1 MTQFK
6 DVAIVKTVA
15 EDDDILLLQNP
26 TTKETYQIKKVH
38 LLAGYAAGSNMAT
51 SIPSVV
57 SSGLIFHVDASNPSS
72 YPGNGTTWNT
82 LVGTENVALSNCIFE
97 SADGGA
103 IVFNGGSVGTFP
115 TPAAIV
121 PNGAISVEMW
131 VKWLTVG
138 NGISN
143 IQCLIDNNS
152 SNTGF
157 IIQDFPQSGSILS
170 TPGGATQFP
179 IGLDEWV
186 QIVSTVKGSIAKT
199 YINGQLVAATLGS
212 GSLFTVGAN
221 FTIGKWQGGA
231 RYLNGRVG
239 IVRIYN
245 RALRATEVINN
256 FDASKGRF
264 SI

>member
-26 TTKETYQIKKVH
+26 TIKETYQIKKVH
-38 LLAGYAAGSNMAT
+38 LLSGLATGSNMAN
-51 SIPSVV
+51 SVPSVI
-57 SSGLIFHVDASNPSS
+57 SSGLIFHVDASIPSS
-72 YPGNGTTWNT
+72 YPGNGAVWNT
-82 LVGTENVALSNCIFE
+82 LVGTENVTLSNCVFE

-103 IVFNGGSVGTFP
+103 IVFNGNSVGTFP
-115 TPAAIV
+115 TPAAIL
-121 PNGAISVEMW
+121 PNSAISVEMW

-199 YINGQLVAATLGS
+199 YINTQLVATTLGS

-239 IVRIYN
+239 IVRMYN
-245 RALRATEVINN
+245 RALRATEVVNN
-256 FDASKGRF
+256 FDASRGRF